1 MAPALGQEF
10 DYLLVGGGL
19 GNALIALALFESR
32 PGLRVG
38 LVEQRSSLGGNHVW
52 CFHAG
57 DVDSAA
63 RPFVSQLVSARWPR
77 YEVRF
82 PELSRTLE
90 EPYAAVRSE
99 RLNQVVQQAF
109 IGRAGSRL
117 FLDARAVR
125 LTDRS
130 VTLETG
136 QELRART
143 VIESRGPEALSS
155 GPRAGY
161 QKFLG
166 LELKLRRPAPVAHP
180 LLMDALVPQRD
191 GFRFLYALPFA
202 PDRVLLEDTYFSDS
216 PELDRER
223 LEAEIIGYAEQ
234 NGFDIDY
241 VAREEAGILPLP
253 TRLPKL
259 ENPAANGP
267 LIAGYQGAWFH
278 PVTGYSFPVAARLA
292 SAIAQAEPAAL
303 REQVWPA
310 LLREQRSQLRFCLLL
325 NQLFFGAFAPSER
338 RNVIERFYRLPPD
351 SVRRFYAMT
360 LTHADR
366 ARILCGRPPRGFSLR
381 RALTSSARETDAA
394 TPSNPPSPGGALS

>member
-1 MAPALGQEF
+1 MPPKVLQEF

-19 GNALIALALFESR
+19 GNALIALALFAAR
-32 PGLRVG
+32 PGARVG
-38 LVEQRSSLGGNHVW
+38 LVEQAPALGGNHVW
-52 CFHAG
+52 CFHSG
-57 DVDSAA
+57 DVDGAA
-63 RPFVSQLVSARWPR
+63 MPLVSRLIGASWPR

-82 PELSRTLE
+82 PELRRTLE
-90 EPYAAVRSE
+90 EPYAAVRSD
-99 RLNQVVQQAF
+99 RLDQVAQEAF

-117 FLDARAVR
+117 FLGTRAVKTSER
-125 LTDRS
+125 A
-130 VTLETG
+130 VMLETG
-136 QELRART
+136 QELRAHT
-143 VIESRGPEALSS
+143 VIESRGPDALSA

-166 LELKLRRPAPVAHP
+166 LELKLRRPSPIAHP

-216 PELDRER
+216 PALEQAQ
-223 LEAEIIGYAEQ
+223 LEAEILGYAAL
-234 NGFDIDY
+234 NGFDVDY
-241 VAREEAGILPLP
+241 VARRESGVLPLP

-259 ENPAANGP
+259 ANPAPGGP
-267 LIAGYQGAWFH
+267 LVAGYQGAWFH

-292 SAIAQAEPAAL
+292 TAIASAEPSRL
-303 REQVWPA
+303 REEVWPR
-310 LLREQRSQLRFCLLL
+310 LLREQASQLRFCLLL
-325 NQLFFGAFAPSER
+325 NRLFFGAFAPGER
-338 RNVIERFYRLPPD
+338 RNVIERFYRLPAE

-381 RALTSSARETDAA
+381 RALSGAGPALDAA
-394 TPSNPPSPGGALS
+394 PPARRSAPGEALS

>member
-19 GNALIALALFESR
+19 GNALIALALLEAR

-38 LVEQRSSLGGNHVW
+38 LVEQRSALGGNHVW

-82 PELSRTLE
+82 PELGRTLE

-125 LTDRS
+125 VTDRL

-166 LELKLRRPAPVAHP
+166 LELKLRRPAPIAHP

-241 VAREEAGILPLP
+241 VAREETGVLPLP

-259 ENPAANGP
+259 DNPAANGP
-267 LIAGYQGAWFH
+267 LVAGYQGAWFH

-292 SAIAQAEPAAL
+292 SAIAHANPAAL

-325 NQLFFGAFAPSER
+325 NQLFFGAFAPDER

-381 RALTSSARETDAA
+381 RALSSAAREVDAA
-394 TPSNPPSPGGALS
+394 APSNPPSPGGALS

>member
-1 MAPALGQEF
+1 MASTPQQEF

-19 GNALIALALFESR
+19 ANALIALCLFEAR
-32 PGLRVG
+32 PRLRVG
-38 LVEQRSSLGGNHVW
+38 LVEQTSSLGGNHVW

-57 DVDSAA
+57 DVNGAA
-63 RPFVSQLVSARWPR
+63 QPVVSRLVGTRWPR

-82 PELSRTLE
+82 PELARTLE

-99 RLNQVVQQAF
+99 RLDQVVQEAF
-109 IGRAGSRL
+109 VGRVGSRL

-125 LTDRS
+125 VTDRA
-130 VTLETG
+130 VTLEDG
-136 QELRART
+136 QQLLAHT
-143 VIESRGPEALSS
+143 VIESRGPDALSAGS
-155 GPRAGY
+155 HAGY

-166 LELKLRRPAPVAHP
+166 LELKLRRPSPIQHP

-191 GFRFLYALPFA
+191 GFRFLYALPFG

-223 LEAEIIGYAEQ
+223 LEAEIIGYAEK

-241 VAREEAGILPLP
+241 IAREETGVLPLP

-259 ENPAANGP
+259 ANPQPNGP
-267 LIAGYQGAWFH
+267 LVAGYQGAWFH

-292 SAIAQAEPAAL
+292 SAIAQAEPASL
-303 REQVWPA
+303 RDLVWPA
-310 LLREQRSQLRFCLLL
+310 LVREQRSQNRFCLLL
-325 NQLFFGAFAPSER
+325 NQLFFGAFAPDER

-351 SVRRFYAMT
+351 AVRRFYAMT

-366 ARILCGRPPRGFSLR
+366 ARILCGRPPRGFSLK
-381 RALTSSARETDAA
+381 RALSRAARETP
-394 TPSNPPSPGGALS
+394 TPSNPPTPGGALS